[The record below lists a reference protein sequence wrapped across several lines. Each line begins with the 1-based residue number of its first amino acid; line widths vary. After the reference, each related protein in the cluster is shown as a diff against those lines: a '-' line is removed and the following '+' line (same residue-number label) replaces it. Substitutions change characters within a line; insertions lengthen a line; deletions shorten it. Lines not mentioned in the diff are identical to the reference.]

1 MTIDFKTISNGEAI
15 SIESI
20 PHLSFEDFSNQAI
33 AIVSGGGKVVQFFA
47 FQADTSVR
55 LMCVLR
61 TEELLVASCDAPE
74 RYPALTTRCEPFHM
88 FEREIAEQYGIR
100 FIGPNCI
107 GVANPHH
114 KLNTSFIQ
122 SDGKSGFVGLASQ
135 IERVGAGLMMAV
147 PVIGLITRMPA
158 TGFMVFLG
166 GMGTLCIPLVV
177 HLITLPTEFD
187 ASFRRAMPLLVEGE
201 YIPPEDIPAAR
212 RILWACSLTYVASAL
227 VGLLNIWRWIRVLRR

>member
-1 MTIDFKTISNGEAI
+1 M
-15 SIESI
+15 
-20 PHLSFEDFSNQAI
+20 
-33 AIVSGGGKVVQFFA
+33 
-47 FQADTSVR
+47 
-55 LMCVLR
+55 
-61 TEELLVASCDAPE
+61 
-74 RYPALTTRCEPFHM
+74 ALTATQCGRKTLT
-88 FEREIAEQYGIR
+88 AVV
-100 FIGPNCI
+100 
-107 GVANPHH
+107 VAAHEVGHALQDHQGYRPLELRL
-114 KLNTSFIQ
+114 KL
-122 SDGKSGFVGLASQ
+122 VGLASQ

-158 TGFMVFLG
+158 TGFMLFLG

>member
-1 MTIDFKTISNGEAI
+1 MHKGVPGDNMAVVIIV
-15 SIESI
+15 
-20 PHLSFEDFSNQAI
+20 I
-33 AIVSGGGKVVQFFA
+33 AIVAVLYGPAWWARFVLDRYNRYDYFSGNGFDLAHLLLERHNLGDV
-47 FQADTSVR
+47 SVIE
-55 LMCVLR
+55 
-61 TEELLVASCDAPE
+61 TDKGSHYDPE
-74 RYPALTTRCEPFHM
+74 KKAVALTATQCGRKTLT
-88 FEREIAEQYGIR
+88 AVV
-100 FIGPNCI
+100 
-107 GVANPHH
+107 VAAHEVGHALQDHQGYRPLELRL
-114 KLNTSFIQ
+114 KL
-122 SDGKSGFVGLASQ
+122 VGLASQ

-158 TGFMVFLG
+158 TGFMLFLG
-166 GMGTLCIPLVV
+166 GMGTLCIPLLV